1 MLFATLSAGNM
12 TVQASEASAVAKIGS
27 SEYTSLA
34 DAITAANDE
43 TNAVEIDLCAAVVL
57 TDVTIDSN
65 VTLDLNGCTLT
76 TSSSITVAPGGN
88 VVDNS
93 DKKSGRLILG
103 ENAKV
108 SWTSNSQVPVYDA
121 NTNTGGYAFA
131 TMTEQVYRKSAMGA
145 DTFELI
151 FKPDFGVLNDLMA
164 NNYTTTNV
172 DNGINLKWTD
182 ADGNSKSAVAVYDK
196 TKENLVEMVKT
207 VYTAIREY
215 SFYIKATG
223 ANSFDNLTITPMAKS
238 ELGMV

>member
-1 MLFATLSAGNM
+1 M
-12 TVQASEASAVAKIGS
+12 
-27 SEYTSLA
+27 
-34 DAITAANDE
+34 
-43 TNAVEIDLCAAVVL
+43 
-57 TDVTIDSN
+57 
-65 VTLDLNGCTLT
+65 
-76 TSSSITVAPGGN
+76 
-88 VVDNS
+88 
-93 DKKSGRLILG
+93 ILG

-172 DNGINLKWTD
+172 DIGI
-182 ADGNSKSAVAVYDK
+182 GNSKSAVAVYDK

-207 VYTAIREY
+207 VYTAISEY

>member
-164 NNYTTTNV
+164 NNYTTTNPQPQA
-172 DNGINLKWTD
+172 T
-182 ADGNSKSAVAVYDK
+182 
-196 TKENLVEMVKT
+196 ERQPT
-207 VYTAIREY
+207 VQ
-215 SFYIKATG
+215 
-223 ANSFDNLTITPMAKS
+223 
-238 ELGMV
+238 

>member
-1 MLFATLSAGNM
+1 
-12 TVQASEASAVAKIGS
+12 
-27 SEYTSLA
+27 
-34 DAITAANDE
+34 
-43 TNAVEIDLCAAVVL
+43 
-57 TDVTIDSN
+57 
-65 VTLDLNGCTLT
+65 
-76 TSSSITVAPGGN
+76 
-88 VVDNS
+88 
-93 DKKSGRLILG
+93 
-103 ENAKV
+103 
-108 SWTSNSQVPVYDA
+108 
-121 NTNTGGYAFA
+121 
-131 TMTEQVYRKSAMGA
+131 MTEQVYRKSAMGA

-172 DNGINLKWTD
+172 DIGINLKWTD